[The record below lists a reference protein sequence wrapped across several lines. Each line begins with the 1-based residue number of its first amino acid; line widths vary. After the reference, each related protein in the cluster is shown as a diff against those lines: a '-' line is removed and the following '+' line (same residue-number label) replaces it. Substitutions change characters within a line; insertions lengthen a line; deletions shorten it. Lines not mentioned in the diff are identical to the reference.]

1 MPIIRPGR
9 GWSGAAWITAAL
21 VLVTVAASW
30 TRDPASAPA
39 AGRTALRLF
48 TPFAADGGLRPGIV
62 SRRRSGG
69 GCHSGSFVA
78 ENSSAHRCFAGNLI
92 LDPCYR
98 APSHSTRA
106 RVVFCVDSPWDRS
119 AIRLGVSGR
128 LRTSPRKARGGP
140 PWAVQL
146 VTGRRC
152 VYASGATTVV
162 RGSRLN
168 YFCIG
173 GRYLFGSPDRRRPLW
188 RIREARNRFGAGMR
202 MVAVKLAWR

>member
-1 MPIIRPGR
+1 MQTSRPDR
-9 GWSGAAWITAAL
+9 ARTSAAAIAGML
-21 VLVTVAASW
+21 VVVGLLLSPW
-30 TRDPASAPA
+30 TSDPAPA
-39 AGRTALRLF
+39 AAARTALRLF

-62 SRRRSGG
+62 AHRRSGG
-69 GCHSGSFVA
+69 GCHSGSFV
-78 ENSSAHRCFAGNLI
+78 SDSPTAHRCFSGNLI

-98 APSHSTRA
+98 EPHHSTRA

-140 PWAVQL
+140 PWALQL
-146 VTGRRC
+146 ITDRRC

-188 RIREARNRFGAGMR
+188 RIREARDRFGAGMR
-202 MVAVKLAWR
+202 MAGIKVAWR